1 MKKLVKVANQAP
13 QKKKSGWTPRLW
25 DFLSKNVAQERGPF
39 WEKKLLRKIVT
50 QRYTPNVFHISLQKI
65 ALNISCRRYL
75 LSHHHL
81 LVSKNELSKAFF
93 LDHQWLIPTIW
104 IFNPLKHPHWQVAKD
119 MELHHHKAT
128 KPKSFSSLLLSICLK
143 SIRHTPR

>member
-1 MKKLVKVANQAP
+1 M
-13 QKKKSGWTPRLW
+13 
-25 DFLSKNVAQERGPF
+25 AQERGPF

-50 QRYTPNVFHISLQKI
+50 QRYTPNVCHISLQKI

-128 KPKSFSSLLLSICLK
+128 KPKSFSGLLLSICLK
-143 SIRHTPR
+143 SIRHTPRKTNMTMEKQPFEDVSPIINGDFPLPC